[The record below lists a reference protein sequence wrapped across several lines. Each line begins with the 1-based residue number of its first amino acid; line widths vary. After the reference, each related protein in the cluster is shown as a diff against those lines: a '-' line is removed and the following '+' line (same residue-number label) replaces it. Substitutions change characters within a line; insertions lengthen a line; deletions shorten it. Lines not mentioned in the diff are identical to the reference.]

1 MNWGID
7 GSSVNDDNVSIA
19 GNVQASPNSAVIVNG
34 QAGTLDANGNFV
46 VDGVA
51 LQPGGNTLTLTLNT
65 ADGGTITKTLTVTS
79 TGSAPFQVSLDKQDG
94 LAPLTVN
101 LTIRNRTGIAFQRI
115 EVDNNN
121 DGTPDYVLN
130 TLSNGSATVAITY
143 TTPGARTIRVTVF
156 DANNNIIYTATR
168 RVIAVDPTALF
179 YIVSNVYVGI
189 VNRLGANDPNGALN
203 AFTGDSKAKYLGI
216 FNSLGATLPSIAA
229 QLGTISSIVVTGDF
243 AELTLVRTTS
253 KGNQSFL
260 IYLIKGDDGIWRV
273 ETM

>member
-1 MNWGID
+1 M
-7 GSSVNDDNVSIA
+7 
-19 GNVQASPNSAVIVNG
+19 
-34 QAGTLDANGNFV
+34 
-46 VDGVA
+46 
-51 LQPGGNTLTLTLNT
+51 
-65 ADGGTITKTLTVTS
+65 
-79 TGSAPFQVSLDKQDG
+79 
-94 LAPLTVN
+94 
-101 LTIRNRTGIAFQRI
+101 
-115 EVDNNN
+115 
-121 DGTPDYVLN
+121 N